1 MATLDSV
8 AQLTD
13 QKQKIEQY
21 RLLLNDILASGSRQK
36 CQSFVDHSAFYMR
49 PHLSLALHVPT
60 LPGHDRS
67 SDLVVLE
74 ESVQSAVLSDAVP
87 LVISRQ
93 LLQAFTNEIKEKLSR
108 DVHKDVAT
116 L

>member
-1 MATLDSV
+1 MRFFATLSQD
-8 AQLTD
+8 LT
-13 QKQKIEQY
+13 
-21 RLLLNDILASGSRQK
+21 LL
-36 CQSFVDHSAFYMR
+36 FV
-49 PHLSLALHVPT
+49 PLVGL
-60 LPGHDRS
+60 GHDRS
-67 SDLVVLE
+67 FDSMVHQGDVHC
-74 ESVQSAVLSDAVP
+74 AVLSDAVP

>member
-1 MATLDSV
+1 M
-8 AQLTD
+8 
-13 QKQKIEQY
+13 
-21 RLLLNDILASGSRQK
+21 
-36 CQSFVDHSAFYMR
+36 
-49 PHLSLALHVPT
+49 
-60 LPGHDRS
+60 
-67 SDLVVLE
+67 VLKGG
-74 ESVQSAVLSDAVP
+74 VQCAVLSDAVP